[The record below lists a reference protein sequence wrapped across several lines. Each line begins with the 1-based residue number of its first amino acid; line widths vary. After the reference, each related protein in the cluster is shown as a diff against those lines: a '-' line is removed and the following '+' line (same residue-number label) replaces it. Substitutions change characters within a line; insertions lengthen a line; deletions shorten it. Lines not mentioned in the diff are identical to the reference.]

1 MIFRNGNIIVLF
13 DPSYIGVN
21 TIGNNMDK
29 WVNYRG
35 EVLQPPFSLMSAES
49 VAQSRNFY
57 FENLSFTDPGFFT
70 AGNLHNHL
78 DAWRDISPS
87 SEVISWLENGVNIQT
102 YFRDFKV

>member
-21 TIGNNMDK
+21 TVGNNMDK

-49 VAQSRNFY
+49 VAQSRNFD
-57 FENLSFTDPGFFT
+57 FENLSFT